1 VGTCEFVVRLLARVT
16 GERRGARYV
25 WHKMLVG
32 TVPEKKNMEKEE
44 RKKKVRGAD
53 FKKNSVFGGL
63 WFVDSCFSTRQRWR
77 YDVQGGHG
85 AEKRCAAH
93 VMRGPRSCS
102 VVSAG
107 DLSGP

>member
-1 VGTCEFVVRLLARVT
+1 MFGINA
-16 GERRGARYV
+16 GRYRS
-25 WHKMLVG
+25 WKREKMWK
-32 TVPEKKNMEKEE
+32 EKKFP
-44 RKKKVRGAD
+44 GAD
-53 FKKNSVFGGL
+53 FEIKKKFRYSGGYGS
-63 WFVDSCFSTRQRWR
+63 WIVCFFTKQRWR
-77 YDVQGGHG
+77 YDVQGGHD

>member
-1 VGTCEFVVRLLARVT
+1 M
-16 GERRGARYV
+16 
-25 WHKMLVG
+25 W
-32 TVPEKKNMEKEE
+32 
-44 RKKKVRGAD
+44 KKKFFFRERTLKL
-53 FKKNSVFGGL
+53 KKKSVFGGL
-63 WFVDSCFSTRQRWR
+63 WFVDSLFSQNSLGA
-77 YDVQGGHG
+77 YDVQGGHD

>member
-1 VGTCEFVVRLLARVT
+1 
-16 GERRGARYV
+16 
-25 WHKMLVG
+25 MLVG
-32 TVPEKKNMEKEE
+32 TVPEKKKWRRKTEKKKFEE
-44 RKKKVRGAD
+44 RTLEIKKKS
-53 FKKNSVFGGL
+53 SVFGGL
-63 WFVDSCFSTRQRWR
+63 WFVDSCFSTKQRWR

>member
-1 VGTCEFVVRLLARVT
+1 MTWYGYERDPTPVAVGHHRVHAR
-16 GERRGARYV
+16 RPRPQ
-25 WHKMLVG
+25 
-32 TVPEKKNMEKEE
+32 TVP
-44 RKKKVRGAD
+44 RHGPTP
-53 FKKNSVFGGL
+53 GGL
-63 WFVDSCFSTRQRWR
+63 WFVDSLFFTKQRWR
-77 YDVQGGHG
+77 YDVQGGHD

>member
-1 VGTCEFVVRLLARVT
+1 
-16 GERRGARYV
+16 
-25 WHKMLVG
+25 MLVG
-32 TVPEKKNMEKEE
+32 TVPEKKKCVAGKICR
-44 RKKKVRGAD
+44 RKKD
-53 FKKNSVFGGL
+53 FQERTLEIKTNSVFGL
-63 WFVDSCFSTRQRWR
+63 WFVDSWFSTKQRWR
-77 YDVQGGHG
+77 YDVHGGHG

>member
-1 VGTCEFVVRLLARVT
+1 
-16 GERRGARYV
+16 
-25 WHKMLVG
+25 M
-32 TVPEKKNMEKEE
+32 
-44 RKKKVRGAD
+44 VRGQ
-53 FKKNSVFGGL
+53 FVF
-63 WFVDSCFSTRQRWR
+63 TKQRWR
-77 YDVQGGHG
+77 YDVQGGHD

>member
-1 VGTCEFVVRLLARVT
+1 
-16 GERRGARYV
+16 
-25 WHKMLVG
+25 MLVG
-32 TVPEKKNMEKEE
+32 TVPEKKKNV
-44 RKKKVRGAD
+44 KKKIPGAD
-53 FKKNSVFGGL
+53 FEIKKNSGFGGL
-63 WFVDSCFSTRQRWR
+63 WFVDSLFFTKQRWR
-77 YDVQGGHG
+77 YDVQGGHD

>member
-1 VGTCEFVVRLLARVT
+1 
-16 GERRGARYV
+16 
-25 WHKMLVG
+25 MLVG
-32 TVPEKKNMEKEE
+32 TVPEKKIWR
-44 RKKKVRGAD
+44 RKKEKIKGSRSGLWKL
-53 FKKNSVFGGL
+53 KKSSVFGGL
-63 WFVDSCFSTRQRWR
+63 WFVDSCFSTKQRWR